1 MSEKIIPVYVPVLE
15 GELLKDRVALITGAT
30 SGIGFAIASSFL
42 KNGASVVIT
51 GRNPEKLTLAKE
63 KLSAIQAEGFCETL
77 LLDNKDIPRI
87 QKLGEELDSIL
98 PEHKKINL
106 LVNNAGI
113 AEGKSFSTMT
123 EEVYDAVLDTN
134 LKGVYF
140 MSQALAN
147 YMIKHNIKGNIL
159 NVASSSS
166 LRPALS
172 PYVVSKWGIRGLTE
186 GLAKALIPYQIVV
199 NGIAPGQTI
208 TNIIKGK
215 GGGDLSCGHGMTGRY
230 ITAEEVANFA
240 VMLSSDMGRMI
251 VGDIVYM
258 TGGAGNLT
266 LDDVRYT
273 I

>member
-1 MSEKIIPVYVPVLE
+1 MSEKMIPVYIPVLE
-15 GELLKDRVALITGAT
+15 GELLKDKVALITGAT
-30 SGIGFAIASSFL
+30 SGIGFAIAESFL

-51 GRNPEKLTLAKE
+51 GRNQE
-63 KLSAIQAEGFCETL
+63 KLSVACEKLAPLKGAGFCESL
-77 LLDNKDIPRI
+77 LLDNKDISRI
-87 QKLGEELDSIL
+87 QKLEDELEKIL
-98 PEHKKINL
+98 PEDRKIDI

-113 AEGKSFSTMT
+113 ADGKPFSAMT
-123 EEVYDAVLDTN
+123 EDVYDAVLDTN

-140 MSQALAN
+140 MSQALSN
-147 YMIKHNIKGNIL
+147 YMIKHKIKGNIL

-186 GLAKALIPYQIVV
+186 GLAKALIPYGIVV
-199 NGIAPGQTI
+199 NGIAPGQTL

-215 GGGDLSCGHGMTGRY
+215 GGGDLSCGHGLTGRY
-230 ITAEEVANFA
+230 ITAQEVANFA
-240 VMLSSDMGRMI
+240 VMLSSTMGRMI
-251 VGDIVYM
+251 IGDIVYM

-266 LDDVRYT
+266 LDDVNYT